1 MGEIK
6 VTANL
11 TTQARLIHF
20 LQEELAVPTASIS
33 LALRHHESESNWL
46 PIILWQYGLIT
57 LQQLNQVFEWME
69 SV

>member
-1 MGEIK
+1 MASEL
-6 VTANL
+6 AS
-11 TTQARLIHF
+11 QSRLIHF
-20 LQEELAVPTASIS
+20 LQEDLAVPASAIA

-69 SV
+69 TAA